1 MDPPPAAPQRA
12 RDALARYARALAAL
26 ARRRGWDALPV
37 DSLTPAER
45 QALFSPTQLKLA
57 DASRAAPRWA
67 AAAAP
72 QGGEVADSFGLRPAT
87 K

>member
-1 MDPPPAAPQRA
+1 MDPRPPPPAPQQARA
-12 RDALARYARALAAL
+12 ALARYARALAAL
-26 ARRRGWDALPV
+26 ARRRGWDALPA

-67 AAAAP
+67 P
-72 QGGEVADSFGLRPAT
+72 QGGEAVADSFGLRPVT